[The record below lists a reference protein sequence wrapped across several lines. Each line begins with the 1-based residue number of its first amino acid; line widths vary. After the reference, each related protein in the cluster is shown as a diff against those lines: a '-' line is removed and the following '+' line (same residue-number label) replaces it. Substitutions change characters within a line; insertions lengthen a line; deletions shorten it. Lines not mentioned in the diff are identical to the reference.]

1 MSAITQAVLVPIH
14 REGWPLIAIFAAV
27 TIALFF
33 LAEPL
38 GWLGVVLTAWCTYF
52 FRDPDRVTPTRSG
65 LVISPADG
73 IVQMIQPASPPPEIN
88 MGARPLMRISIF
100 MNVFNVHVNRI
111 PVEAEV
117 VTLAHRP
124 GKFVNASLDKASE
137 ENERQSVHLRLADG
151 RDVGLVQIAGLVARR
166 IHCDLTAGMRVRAG
180 ERFGILRFGSRVDVY
195 LPDGVQPLDAVGQT
209 TLAGETVI
217 AELNTEEPTRL
228 GERR

>member
-73 IVQMIQPASPPPEIN
+73 VVQMIQDATPPAELGMEAGP
-88 MGARPLMRISIF
+88 RPRVSIF
-100 MNVFNVHVNRI
+100 
-111 PVEAEV
+111 
-117 VTLAHRP
+117 
-124 GKFVNASLDKASE
+124 
-137 ENERQSVHLRLADG
+137 
-151 RDVGLVQIAGLVARR
+151 
-166 IHCDLTAGMRVRAG
+166 
-180 ERFGILRFGSRVDVY
+180 
-195 LPDGVQPLDAVGQT
+195 
-209 TLAGETVI
+209 
-217 AELNTEEPTRL
+217 
-228 GERR
+228 